1 MKDRLDKIFSLFIR
15 LRDSDEFGYGNCVT
29 CNKKVYYK
37 EAHCGHF
44 MSRRHLS
51 TRWDE
56 DNCALQCVACNL
68 FNQGRQYEFSL
79 YLGRKRAEYLL
90 NKSRQTVKFTKSD
103 YLELINKYK
112 LKVKELENK
121 VSLTQISDGTQSGP
135 QTNRVKNR

>member
-1 MKDRLDKIFSLFIR
+1 VKDRLDKIFSLFIR

-79 YLGRKRAEYLL
+79 YLGQKRAEHLL

-112 LKVKELENK
+112 LKVKQLENK

>member
-1 MKDRLDKIFSLFIR
+1 VKDKLDKIFSLYIR
-15 LRDSDEFGYGNCVT
+15 LRDSDHFGYGNCVT
-29 CNKKVYYK
+29 CNKRVFYK

-79 YLGRKRAEYLL
+79 YLKEKAEILL
-90 NKSRQTVKFTKSD
+90 TKSRQTIKLTKSD
-103 YLELINKYK
+103 YLDMINKYK
-112 LKVKELENK
+112 VKVKELEK
-121 VSLTQISDGTQSGP
+121 DLTLSQISDGTPTGS

>member
-1 MKDRLDKIFSLFIR
+1 MKDRLDKIFSLYIR

-29 CNKKVYYK
+29 CNKRVHYK

-79 YLGRKRAEYLL
+79 FLKGKAQTLL
-90 NKSRQTVKFTKSD
+90 KKSRETVKFTKSD
-103 YLELINKYK
+103 YFDLINKYK
-112 LKVKELENK
+112 VKVKELEK
-121 VSLTQISDGTQSGP
+121 SLTLSQYSDGTQKDP
-135 QTNRVKNR
+135 QVNRVKNH

>member
-1 MKDRLDKIFSLFIR
+1 
-15 LRDSDEFGYGNCVT
+15 
-29 CNKKVYYK
+29 
-37 EAHCGHF
+37 

-79 YLGRKRAEYLL
+79 YLKEKAEILL
-90 NKSRQTVKFTKSD
+90 TKSRQTVKLTKSD
-103 YLELINKYK
+103 YLDMINKYK
-112 LKVKELENK
+112 VKVKELEK
-121 VSLTQISDGTQSGP
+121 DLTLSQISDGTPTGS